1 MCLNVRA
8 WLQYGDG
15 YTGGGEASLEIS
27 KWAEFLANRIFKFL
41 TLSRLLNS
49 KRYAQLLFPINV
61 QDYFVFTFRPS
72 GFGLCQRE
80 TEI

>member
-27 KWAEFLANRIFKFL
+27 KWAEFLANRIFKSNL
-41 TLSRLLNS
+41 IS
-49 KRYAQLLFPINV
+49 AIEQ
-61 QDYFVFTFRPS
+61 
-72 GFGLCQRE
+72 
-80 TEI
+80 